1 LLPPG
6 EGDVIKLK
14 YVMYELLTNAIKY
27 TREGGILLT
36 SEANGETVVIQVRD
50 TGRGISAENIP
61 TLFESFEKTNI
72 MNTTQS
78 GMGLGLY
85 VVKKIIDLHHGTIT
99 VESTEGKGTVVT
111 VTFPASKLV

>member
-1 LLPPG
+1 MLPPG

-72 MNTTQS
+72 MNVEYLYYQKARQAELEAIIQS
-78 GMGLGLY
+78 Y
-85 VVKKIIDLHHGTIT
+85 T
-99 VESTEGKGTVVT
+99 
-111 VTFPASKLV
+111 